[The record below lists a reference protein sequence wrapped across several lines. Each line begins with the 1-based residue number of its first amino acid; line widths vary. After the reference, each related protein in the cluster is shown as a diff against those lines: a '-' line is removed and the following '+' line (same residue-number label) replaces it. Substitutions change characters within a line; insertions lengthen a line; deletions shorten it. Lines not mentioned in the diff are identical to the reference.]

1 MSKYT
6 TEVRYIC
13 EVNAGLDESVGYND
27 VNTIIANSRAK
38 IFDFSYPIFDSSYK
52 SVLETKI
59 LKHYYTREIGAETVG
74 LWKLWLNARM
84 NEIMPYYNKLYES
97 ELIKFDPMKDYD
109 LTKEG
114 HRKGADN
121 TVNSG
126 TDKTQSQ
133 ASGNDVV
140 RTEGNGETAT
150 GTEYG
155 GQDVTNVADAQKLNR
170 WDMYSD
176 TPQGD
181 IIAMN
186 NDEYRYLT
194 NARHITEDG
203 TGSTRNETKNYGQTV
218 DVNGEYS
225 DNTTET
231 TTHGKKVEATTTHG
245 KTIDATSTE
254 EYLEHISGKISGVSY
269 SKLLEEYRDTLLN
282 IDMLVIR
289 DLGDLFFNLW

>member
-13 EVNAGLDESVGYND
+13 EVNSGLDESVGYND
-27 VNTIIANSRAK
+27 VDNVIANSRAK
-38 IFDFSYPIFDSSYK
+38 IFDFSYPIFDDNYK

-84 NEIMPYYNKLYES
+84 NEIMPYYNKLYQS
-97 ELIKFDPMKDYD
+97 ELIQFDPMKDYD
-109 LTKEG
+109 IAKDGNKNGDSE
-114 HRKGADN
+114 

-126 TDKTQSQ
+126 NDITR
-133 ASGNDVV
+133 AIGSGE
-140 RTEGNGETAT
+140 RTS

-155 GQDVTNVADAQKLNR
+155 GRDTSNTADVRKLNR

-181 IIAMN
+181 IIAMD

-203 TGSTRNETKNYGQTV
+203 TGSNKTDVKDYGQTV
-218 DVNGEYS
+218 DVNDEYTDDS
-225 DNTTET
+225 TTT
-231 TTHGKKVEATTTHG
+231 TTHGKKVNFE
-245 KTIDATSTE
+245 STE
-254 EYLEHISGKISGVSY
+254 EYLEHISGKMSGTSY
-269 SKLLEEYRDTLLN
+269 SKLLQEYRETFLN
-282 IDMLVIR
+282 IDMLIIR